1 VQGRIRGR
9 FCRRSRSIIEEV
21 KEVFYQNTLVLVVVV
36 AVRRKCLLQSA
47 ALVQQRY
54 PDGDEDGECDA
65 CF

>member
-1 VQGRIRGR
+1 MQRRIRGR

-21 KEVFYQNTLVLVVVV
+21 KEVAQNTLVPVVV